1 MCTGHGPLSIEPHCQ
16 PPIQTTT
23 HSLCPTLIAA
33 CSIPQRQRGIQC
45 RLKDRGI
52 LPLHA
57 ACSLQATQVINGRC
71 ISPKQRCQP
80 PHPPSC
86 HVTSKLPLTSSNSSS
101 HNILRVPHSIL
112 GRPPPTLPH
121 QIKRASTL
129 SNFSAYDSGMQQQ
142 NATNA
147 DNAAVCAPSRQ
158 YSLSGSVNH
167 KANSHICANR
177 VDKYTESR
185 MPLFAPAPAAPAP
198 LAISSSGNGDI
209 M

>member
-1 MCTGHGPLSIEPHCQ
+1 MCTGHGPLNIEPHCQ
-16 PPIQTTT
+16 PSIQKTT

-71 ISPKQRCQP
+71 ISPKQCRQP

-101 HNILRVPHSIL
+101 HDILRVPHSIL

-121 QIKRASTL
+121 QIKRASTP
-129 SNFSAYDSGMQQQ
+129 SNFSAYDSEMQQQ

-147 DNAAVCAPSRQ
+147 DDAAVCAQAETVTSCNQ
-158 YSLSGSVNH
+158 
-167 KANSHICANR
+167 CNR
-177 VDKYTESR
+177 H
-185 MPLFAPAPAAPAP
+185 P
-198 LAISSSGNGDI
+198 
-209 M
+209 